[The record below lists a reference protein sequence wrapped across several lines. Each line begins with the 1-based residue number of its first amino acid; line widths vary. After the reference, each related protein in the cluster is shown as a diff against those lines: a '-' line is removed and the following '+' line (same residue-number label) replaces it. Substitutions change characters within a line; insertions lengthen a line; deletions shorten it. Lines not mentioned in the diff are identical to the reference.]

1 MISLNRLLEPLLTF
15 EATLLSE
22 SRIKLAGLVHCDLP
36 IGRTKRIRRVFV
48 TQEINDV
55 ISGRSRSMP
64 AFPSD
69 HADLLLGTF
78 VDGLIVGASSS
89 HQGRG
94 ELKWLQNIDETW
106 VFAFRQ
112 PAPGWRLFGRFA
124 SKNTFVGLRLVPRE
138 DAGGLADYAQRAREM
153 HQIWDQ
159 HFPGEK
165 PFRASRIDEYLGDMW
180 VER

>member
-1 MISLNRLLEPLLTF
+1 M
-15 EATLLSE
+15 LSE
-22 SRIKLAGLVHCDLP
+22 ARIKLAGLVPCDLP
-36 IGRTKRIRRVFV
+36 LGRTGHVRRIFV

-55 ISGRSRSMP
+55 ISGRSISIP
-64 AFPSD
+64 VFPSD

-89 HQGRG
+89 HKGRG

-112 PAPGWRLFGRFA
+112 PSPGWRLFGRFA
-124 SKNTFVGLRLVPRE
+124 QKNVFVGLLLVPRE
-138 DAGGLADYAQRAREM
+138 DAGNLAEYAEKARDM
-153 HQIWDQ
+153 HKLWDQ
-159 HFPGEK
+159 LFPGEQ
-165 PFRASRIDEYLGDMW
+165 PFLGSRIEDYVGDMW